1 MTEVKDLFLYTTSHE
16 WVKVEG
22 DICIIGITDFAQS
35 QLGDIVYIELP
46 EVGEN
51 IFMDNVFG
59 SIESVKTVAELVG
72 PINGN
77 IIEINEELAASPE
90 MVNKDPYKKGWL
102 LKIKIEDKKQ
112 IDNLMSPGDYEDLI
126 LGGNK

>member
-1 MTEVKDLFLYTTSHE
+1 MTEIQDLFLYTTSHE
-16 WVKVEG
+16 WVNVEG

-90 MVNKDPYKKGWL
+90 MVNKDPYEKGWL

-112 IDNLMSPGDYEDLI
+112 IDNLMSPGDYDDLI
-126 LGGNK
+126 SGGNK